1 MAGPQ
6 IEYNREHSG
15 IENALRAVDR
25 PGDYFVSGS
34 IEGVMPKMSVERVGR
49 IAFPI
54 LESQARALASAAE
67 RAPYGRG
74 PDTVFDPDV
83 RDCWQIDANRVGL
96 FGAGWEKTFRSILES
111 VADGLGCQRDALMAQ
126 LYKLL
131 IYEEGGFFA
140 EHRDTE
146 KVDGMIA
153 TLVVALPTAGQ
164 GGDLVIRHLDREAT
178 VSLQVDEPGG
188 LKYAAFYADCVHR
201 TQPVESGHRVS
212 LVYNV
217 VMKPGAGPTLLAPPD
232 YAEQIGEVSGI
243 LSEWVETRR
252 GPRKIV
258 WLLEHEYSELGLGQ
272 AALKGLDE
280 AVGRTLRQAAE
291 RSGCVLHS
299 AILSIE
305 ESCLP
310 DYDDVDEYGGEID
323 YTGRECAIEEV
334 FEVSRTLA
342 TWAEPDLTGSEL
354 PAIPL
359 LDEEPLPVGCLD
371 DAEPDEQTLFE
382 ASGNEGVSLERSYR
396 LAAFVL
402 WPRSREVSVIA
413 DGSMKAA
420 IEYAERMLTAGPAD
434 RGAPV
439 TGSELAAQLIECW
452 PEHGPAMY
460 SFQSRTQIDPSFES
474 LLALLSKVSDEEQSA
489 RFVCGVVAKQYHAA
503 MNDALAPFLGQ
514 AKPATLARFF
524 PALMEASAPRS
535 PNGVLALVA
544 GVRMSQSRRA
554 ETASEEACRI
564 AIRAALQVLPEAFVP
579 SLAKGEP
586 EWKRPEPQALSADG
600 IRDLL
605 AECHRLGLHSEAES
619 AAALFARHPDQV
631 DPYRTIPDALKKL
644 GETAR
649 GFTKS
654 KAYALLWHLSCR
666 RLLERSAV
674 PPEAPTDERIEPPT
688 RCSCEHCK
696 ELRAFCL
703 DPEAKTKR
711 FRAAQHIRGKVER
724 CISMENLDIDCR
736 TEASGRPYTLVCE
749 KVPRSYL
756 RRFNLHAADI
766 DSMQTLSR
774 AAPTNDSK
782 ERAQALAQLHE
793 AMAR

>member
-1 MAGPQ
+1 
-6 IEYNREHSG
+6 
-15 IENALRAVDR
+15 
-25 PGDYFVSGS
+25 
-34 IEGVMPKMSVERVGR
+34 
-49 IAFPI
+49 
-54 LESQARALASAAE
+54 
-67 RAPYGRG
+67 
-74 PDTVFDPDV
+74 
-83 RDCWQIDANRVGL
+83 
-96 FGAGWEKTFRSILES
+96 
-111 VADGLGCQRDALMAQ
+111 
-126 LYKLL
+126 
-131 IYEEGGFFA
+131 
-140 EHRDTE
+140 
-146 KVDGMIA
+146 MIA
-153 TLVVALPTAGQ
+153 TLVVALPTAGK

-232 YAEQIGEVSGI
+232 YAGQIAEVSGI
-243 LSEWVETRR
+243 LSEWAETGR

-310 DYDDVDEYGGEID
+310 DYDDVDEYGREID

-334 FEVSRTLA
+334 FECSRTLES
-342 TWAEPDLTGSEL
+342 WAEPDLTGSEL

-359 LDEEPLPVGCLD
+359 IDEEPLPVGCLD

-434 RGAPV
+434 CGAPV
-439 TGSELAAQLIECW
+439 TGSELVAQLIDCW
-452 PEHGPAMY
+452 PEHGPAVY
-460 SFQSRTQIDPSFES
+460 SFQPRTQIDPSFES

-489 RFVCGVVAKQYHAA
+489 RFVCEVVAKQYQAA

-514 AKPATLARFF
+514 AEPATLARFF
-524 PALMEASAPRS
+524 PALMEASASRS
-535 PNGVLALVA
+535 PNAVLALVA
-544 GVRMSQSRRA
+544 RVRMSQSRRA

-579 SLAKGEP
+579 SLAEGEP
-586 EWKRPEPQALSADG
+586 KWTRPAPQALSADG
-600 IRDLL
+600 VRDLF

-619 AAALFARHPDQV
+619 AADLFARHPDQV
-631 DPYRTIPDALKKL
+631 DPYRTIPVALKKL

-649 GFTKS
+649 GFTRS
-654 KAYALLWHLSCR
+654 KAYALVWHLSCR

-674 PPEAPTDERIEPPT
+674 PPEAPTDERIEPPA
-688 RCSCEHCK
+688 RCSCEHCQ

-703 DPEAKTKR
+703 DPEAKMKR
-711 FRAAQHIRGKVER
+711 FRAAQYIRGQVER
-724 CISMENLDIDCR
+724 CIKMENLDIDCR

-749 KVPRSYL
+749 KVPKSYL